1 MRRSAERPAWRQAA
15 GRAWWFSTA
24 VALVLA
30 VLPPRVA
37 VAQTAPTPSIS
48 AQELQAALTESKRR
62 LEQQGQT
69 MSGPTLDEAIEGLE
83 AVRGRIESLVPTMT
97 ELWTER
103 GELRAQLRQARD
115 ELQRCQQQIAAL
127 EEKHR
132 NAATEAEMGR
142 AEIGALK
149 QQLTTAEREV
159 AELRSVAASSVEEI
173 RSLGQQLLAAL
184 TEQERLVAASAEL
197 NSIMSLDGQHL
208 TVRERDEQVRTREPA
223 PGAAGDSWRRTVLEA
238 GIFVAPDS
246 DQPAT
251 RASAALGA
259 TAQLIRG
266 STGRVRIVG
275 HLDPSGDVGATR
287 RLSLRRAQAVRDYL
301 VSTYGFDRMRFT
313 VEGKGSDE
321 PAASNDTLSGRRAN
335 RRIELFVAG

>member
-1 MRRSAERPAWRQAA
+1 
-15 GRAWWFSTA
+15 
-24 VALVLA
+24 
-30 VLPPRVA
+30 VA

-48 AQELQAALTESKRR
+48 AQELQATLAESKRR

-69 MSGPTLDEAIEGLE
+69 MSGPTLNEAIEGLE

-97 ELWTER
+97 ELRAER
-103 GELRAQLRQARD
+103 DELRAQLRQAQD
-115 ELQRCQQQIAAL
+115 ELERSRQQIVAL

-142 AEIGALK
+142 TEIGVLK

-159 AELRSVAASSVEEI
+159 AELHSVAASSVEEI

-184 TEQERLVAASAEL
+184 TEKERLVAASAEL
-197 NSIMSLDGQHL
+197 NSIMALDDQHL
-208 TVRERDEQVRTREPA
+208 TVRERDEQVRTPEPA
-223 PGAAGDSWRRTVLEA
+223 PGAAGDSWRKTVLEA

-246 DQPAT
+246 DQLAT
-251 RASAALGA
+251 RASAALGT

-266 STGRVRIVG
+266 STGRIRIVG
-275 HLDPSGDVGATR
+275 HMDPSGDVGATR

-321 PAASNDTLSGRRAN
+321 PVASNDTLSGRRAN